1 MLSVRDILFRY
12 PGFELE
18 TSFEVGKGDTMAL
31 MGPSGCGKT
40 TVLNLVAGFL
50 NPLNGDIRVDGKS
63 IIGLKPSQRP
73 LTYLFQSN
81 NLFPHLT
88 VWQNLAIGLHP
99 GMKLDDSQKQAVET
113 VLDKLSLQDFGK
125 RYPGDLSGGQQ
136 QRVALG
142 RCLLRKRPLL
152 LLDEPFSALDD
163 ALRMEII
170 DLVRQLQRSLQ
181 LTLLLSTHHR
191 DDADRLDAR
200 IYRMAPGSTKNSSS
214 QDPLPS

>member
-50 NPLNGDIRVDGKS
+50 QPLNGDIRVDGKS

-113 VLDKLSLQDFGK
+113 VLDNLSLLDFGK

-200 IYRMAPGSTKNSSS
+200 IYTMAPSSTRNSSS